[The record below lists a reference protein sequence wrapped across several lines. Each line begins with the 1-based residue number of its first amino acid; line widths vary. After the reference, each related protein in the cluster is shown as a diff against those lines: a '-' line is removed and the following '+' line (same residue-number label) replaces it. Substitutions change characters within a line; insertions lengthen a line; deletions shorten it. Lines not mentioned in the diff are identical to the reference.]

1 MGLTVSRGR
10 ALAVSRE
17 RMLRNEMGCNDPVMV
32 TGWCPGVGQSE
43 ARMGDTDQSEAR
55 DGAMTEITYVVSR
68 VIKADI
74 ILKYTNT
81 FWIETL

>member
-1 MGLTVSRGR
+1 MSL
-10 ALAVSRE
+10 E

-43 ARMGDTDQSEAR
+43 ARDMV
-55 DGAMTEITYVVSR
+55 MTEITSVVSQ

-74 ILKYTNT
+74 ILKYTNI
-81 FWIETL
+81 FWMETL